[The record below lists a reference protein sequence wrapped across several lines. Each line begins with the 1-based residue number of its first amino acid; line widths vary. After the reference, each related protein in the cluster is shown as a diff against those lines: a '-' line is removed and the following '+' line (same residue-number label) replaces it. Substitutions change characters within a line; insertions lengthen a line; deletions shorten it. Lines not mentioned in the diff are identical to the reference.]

1 MLPIPE
7 IDESK
12 LEISFVEPRDSTE
25 KTLAEI
31 WTELLK
37 IEKIGIYDNFFFDLR
52 GDSLLATQAVSRIR
66 EAFRIDLS
74 LRHFFET
81 PTVAELAV
89 TIVDKIAEN
98 SDRELIE
105 RALAELEQ
113 LSEEEIQ
120 QGLTS

>member
-1 MLPIPE
+1 M
-7 IDESK
+7 
-12 LEISFVEPRDSTE
+12 
-25 KTLAEI
+25 
-31 WTELLK
+31 
-37 IEKIGIYDNFFFDLR
+37 
-52 GDSLLATQAVSRIR
+52 LATQAVSRIR